1 MKAGWKSI
9 IATALLAT
17 LASVAATWV
26 SATWIMREREPP
38 SLHSIIHHELDLD
51 ADQKQRLDAIEDRF
65 AGRRQALQA
74 EVRAANQELAAAIA
88 ASDGD
93 TPQVQA
99 AVDHFHS
106 AMGELQKATISHV
119 FEMRSVMTPAQAEVF
134 DRRIVEVLRQDAG

>member
-51 ADQKQRLDAIEDRF
+51 ADQRQRLDAIEDRF

-134 DRRIVEVLRQDAG
+134 DRRIVEALRQDAG